1 MTDRPALTTLQA
13 LRRMFEYI
21 PARRRWQGIVILGM
35 MLVGAAAELLTIG
48 AVLPFLALIA
58 DPGAASKYT
67 KLAWLLSVLG
77 VQGRSESIADVA
89 AVFCVI
95 AVAAAAIRIF
105 LAWLTQKF
113 VFRLGY
119 DLGVA
124 LYERMLYQPYSFH
137 VSQNSTRIISAINKV
152 QQVVNGMMMPLMQG
166 LTSIVIALAIFGGL
180 LFVNAPAALGSALG
194 FGLIYLL
201 VSLVTR
207 SRLTRNGQ
215 IIAQASTVRIQTV
228 REGLGGIR
236 DVLIDHVQPIY
247 VKKFARV
254 DTALRDAQATN
265 ALIAAAPRFV
275 VEGLGM
281 VMIAVLA
288 LMLSGGKGGLA
299 SALPVLGALALGA
312 QRMLPLLQLVY
323 NGWSQLMGG
332 RATFLDVLALLD
344 HPLPGVAERHRV
356 VDPLPFRHSIRLDH
370 VDFRYGEEGPL
381 VVRDVNLE
389 ILKGARVGFVG
400 KTGSGKST
408 IMDLVMG
415 LLSPSAGSIAIDGA
429 VLDKGNRATWQA
441 QIAHVPQHIYLS
453 DATIIENIAFGVP
466 RDQIDEER
474 ARDAARRADIADFI
488 DEQRLGYDTIVGERG
503 TRLSGGQRQRV
514 GIARALYKRSTL
526 LVFDEATSALDDAT
540 EASVIKAIERLGRD
554 LTVLMIAHRVTTLR
568 NCDLIYRLDRGVIV
582 EQGDYAEIVGVDRAS
597 PARASR

>member
-1 MTDRPALTTLQA
+1 MTDTPTLTTPQA
-13 LRRMFEYI
+13 LRRMFDHI
-21 PARRRWQGIVILGM
+21 PERRRWQGVLILGM

-58 DPGAASKYT
+58 DPGAASKYP

-77 VQGRSESIADVA
+77 LQGRSESIAGVA

-152 QQVVNGMMMPLMQG
+152 QMVVTGMMMPLMQG
-166 LTSIVIALAIFGGL
+166 LTSIIIALTIFGGL

-207 SRLTRNGQ
+207 RRLTRNGQ

-236 DVLIDHVQPIY
+236 DVLIDHAQPIY

-265 ALIAAAPRFV
+265 ALIAAVPRFV

-288 LMLSGGKGGLA
+288 LILSGQEGGLT

-312 QRMLPLLQLVY
+312 QRILPLLQLVY
-323 NGWSQLMGG
+323 NGWSQLMSG
-332 RATFLDVLALLD
+332 RATFLDVLVLLD
-344 HPLPGVAERHRV
+344 RPLPAPTDRHRV
-356 VDPLPFRHSIRLDH
+356 VDPLPFRHSIRLNH
-370 VDFRYGEEGPL
+370 IDFRYGDEGPL
-381 VVRDVNLE
+381 VLRDVDLE
-389 ILKGARVGFVG
+389 ISRGTRVGFVG

-408 IMDLVMG
+408 ITDLVMG
-415 LLSPSAGSIAIDGA
+415 LLSPTAGSIAIDGVA
-429 VLDKGNRATWQA
+429 LDIGTRATWQA

-453 DATIIENIAFGVP
+453 DATIIENIAFGIP
-466 RDQIDEER
+466 RGEIDEER
-474 ARDAARRADIADFI
+474 AREAARRADIADFI
-488 DEQRLGYDTIVGERG
+488 DEQPAGYDTIVGERG

-568 NCDLIYRLDRGVIV
+568 NCDVIYRLDRGAIV
-582 EQGDYAEIVGVDRAS
+582 QQGGYREIVGGDRAIS
-597 PARASR
+597 AQASR